1 VVTAAAATALGAAA
15 RVFAQ
20 NRYPARPIT
29 VIVPFAPGGIAD
41 LTARSVAAAMA
52 RDLGQPVVVDNRP
65 SAGGI
70 VGTTAVAHAAG
81 DGYTLLLL
89 SNANAISAGLFRKL
103 PYDTLKDLAPVS
115 TLGFFDLAILVRADS
130 RLDSLQAF
138 VEQARK
144 RPGRLA
150 VGTIAPGS
158 TQNLAAELFKTVAGA
173 DVLVVPY
180 KGTPAV
186 LTALRAGEIDVAFEI
201 LGPMLPQI
209 AAGAVRAL
217 AVTSEQRN
225 PAAPNVPTARE
236 AGVTGYAVAS
246 WNALAA
252 PAATPADVIARLA
265 GAARAAIADATVAR
279 RLVDLGVRPRA
290 GTPAE
295 LRRLLATEI
304 ERWGGVIR
312 RAGIVAQ

>member
-1 VVTAAAATALGAAA
+1 
-15 RVFAQ
+15 
-20 NRYPARPIT
+20 
-29 VIVPFAPGGIAD
+29 
-41 LTARSVAAAMA
+41 
-52 RDLGQPVVVDNRP
+52 VVVDNRP